1 MDGKPFMKSTN
12 NQTNIYDTDKKK
24 SPIYAN
30 CERQEP
36 VYTNI
41 NFTDT
46 RPVLNKTETPLT
58 KVYGSLKEELKTVI
72 LDKRA
77 SCGDIPPP
85 LPEKPPPDNLVT
97 PTNEASKKDS
107 GTLSRKAYFSFKS
120 RFRRA
125 TSLAVD
131 INSDVPSA
139 LKITNS
145 TFYLTDSMD
154 GDSGFSNWW
163 VSLLI
168 FFFKRTH
175 YTFHW
180 KMC

>member
-1 MDGKPFMKSTN
+1 MDGKPFTKTN
-12 NQTNIYDTDKKK
+12 NQTIYDTPKKK

-30 CERQEP
+30 LERQEP

-41 NFTDT
+41 NFNDT
-46 RPVLNKTETPLT
+46 RPVLNKTETPMT

-72 LDKRA
+72 SDKRA
-77 SCGDIPPP
+77 SNGDVPPP
-85 LPEKPPPDNLVT
+85 LPDKPPPEKPVT
-97 PTNEASKKDS
+97 PTSEATKKDS

-154 GDSGFSNWW
+154 GDSGFSNW
-163 VSLLI
+163 
-168 FFFKRTH
+168 
-175 YTFHW
+175 
-180 KMC
+180 